1 MYDEKDITLK
11 IGGAKLVSDKH
22 IANPWGL
29 ISYQAEFEI
38 AKEIKRLNDY
48 IIQLEAQIS
57 RDRESLIKEG
67 EFAKK
72 YLGDQ
77 REWINE

>member
-1 MYDEKDITLK
+1 MYDEKYITLK
-11 IGGAKLVSDKH
+11 IGGANLVSDKH
-22 IANPWGL
+22 IANPWGI

-38 AKEIKRLNDY
+38 AKEFKRLNDY
-48 IIQLEAQIS
+48 IEQLEAQVS

-67 EFAKK
+67 EFVKR

-77 REWINE
+77 REWVNE